1 MLSIVLIKIHIFIL
15 LITSFSKLKD
25 TGSAPLFRSLESQ
38 LVASIP
44 LDTCEWKRSYGRPNK
59 NVRLDAQF
67 TPFEPSALEPYKTG
81 NWSILEHPVLHIYV
95 TDCCDVDIYKSSISK
110 EIESWQKEL
119 LAYGISD
126 WMILL
131 VETVDLKKTKNILPR
146 TTVLDKMRLDFGAKH
161 ADRCISVLNPI
172 KYEVKATESYRCL
185 LNRIRLLMLSGF
197 NRNIVKYEELIRA
210 NREKRNQDGWSFIR
224 YFLLQEQLAFVLEM
238 LGLHLEAL
246 VQYDELDAMFS
257 QFVMN
262 SEKGEKQPWMVMFEK
277 PLDSFHGITMNR
289 DRMLE
294 TRNRIVDGTASL
306 LELRSYVFERQ
317 AILLMGADQ
326 YWEVAD
332 RLLPFI
338 YATLREVDT
347 LKNPFIDGALSCWQF
362 VCAIEVLTL
371 CDQAVESKDATN
383 IFQYTAAIWNLAKDR
398 LYELGKLC
406 GLLPGFTPTSEQL
419 HTVVQLSAG
428 IGDSVLDEEAVLVEK
443 PVVEYKSHSPSRKL
457 KPCATERLKEAL
469 GSNHA
474 FTKLFLELS
483 ELAISTYK
491 HVSRLRSA
499 RLVGLDLGNFYCSLN
514 QPQKAVVFFTDLLRE
529 LKAENWNYLASQTL
543 LELAGCYRKMGDS
556 VAYTKTCAAIACCV
570 DLEVL
575 VRTFYFDEFLKALKE
590 LDRKEDEG
598 VVMAVLED
606 HFKVLGISVEAES
619 LIIQVNIR

>member
-1 MLSIVLIKIHIFIL
+1 M
-15 LITSFSKLKD
+15 
-25 TGSAPLFRSLESQ
+25 
-38 LVASIP
+38 
-44 LDTCEWKRSYGRPNK
+44 
-59 NVRLDAQF
+59 RLDAQF
-67 TPFEPSALEPYKTG
+67 APFDAAALEPFKTG
-81 NWSILEHPVLHIYV
+81 NWSILEHPVLHVYV
-95 TDCCDVDIYKSSISK
+95 TDCCDVDAYKSTVSK
-110 EIESWQKEL
+110 EIDAWQRQL
-119 LAYGISD
+119 LGYGISD

-131 VETVDLKKTKNILPR
+131 VETVDLKKSKNILPR
-146 TTVLDKMRLDFGAKH
+146 TTVLDKMRLDFGTKH

-197 NRNIVKYEELIRA
+197 NKNIVKYEELIRA
-210 NREKRNQDGWSFIR
+210 NREKRNQVGWCFIR

-262 SEKGEKQPWMVMFEK
+262 SEKGDKQTWMATFEQ

-294 TRNRIVDGTASL
+294 TRQRIVDGTASL

-338 YATLREVDT
+338 YATLNEIET
-347 LKNPFIDGALSCWQF
+347 LKNASIDGALACWQF

-383 IFQYTAAIWNLAKDR
+383 IFQYSAAIWNMAKDR

-406 GLLPGFTPTSEQL
+406 GLLPGFTPTSDQL
-419 HTVVQLSAG
+419 HMVVQLSAG
-428 IGDSVLDEEAVLVEK
+428 IGDSVLDEEAVLVERPIESHK
-443 PVVEYKSHSPSRKL
+443 SSHSPNRKP

-469 GSNHA
+469 GSNQA

-529 LKAENWNYLASQTL
+529 LKAENWHYLASQTL
-543 LELAGCYRKMGDS
+543 LELAGCYRKMGDAA
-556 VAYTKTCAAIACCV
+556 AYTKTCAAIACCV

-590 LDRKEDEG
+590 LAASIGERGDDG
-598 VVMAVLED
+598 VVLVVLED
-606 HFKVLGISVEAES
+606 HFKVLDISVVADS
-619 LIIQVNIR
+619 MIIQV

>member
-1 MLSIVLIKIHIFIL
+1 MFPIPNRHID
-15 LITSFSKLKD
+15 S
-25 TGSAPLFRSLESQ
+25 GSAPLFRSLESQ
-38 LVASIP
+38 LIASIP

-67 TPFEPSALEPYKTG
+67 APFSPATLEPYRTG
-81 NWSILEHPVLHIYV
+81 NWSILEHPVLHVYV
-95 TDCCDVDIYKSSISK
+95 TDCCDVDVYKSTVSK
-110 EIESWQKEL
+110 EIDAWQKEL
-119 LAYGISD
+119 LGYGISD

-131 VETVDLKKTKNILPR
+131 VETVDLKKSKNILPR

-262 SEKGEKQPWMVMFEK
+262 SEKGEKQAWMVTFER

-294 TRNRIVDGTASL
+294 TRNRIVDGSASL

-338 YATLREVDT
+338 YATLREIET
-347 LKNPFIDGALSCWQF
+347 LRNPTIDGALACWQF

-428 IGDSVLDEEAVLVEK
+428 IGDSVLDEEAVLVER
-443 PVVEYKSHSPSRKL
+443 PVEHRSHSPSRKP

-469 GSNHA
+469 GSNNA

-499 RLVGLDLGNFYCSLN
+499 RLVGLDLGNFYCALN

-529 LKAENWNYLASQTL
+529 LKAESWNYLASQTL
-543 LELAGCYRKMGDS
+543 LELAGCYRKMGDR

-590 LDRKEDEG
+590 LDGGPGTADDGG
-598 VVMAVLED
+598 VVLAVLED
-606 HFKVLGISVEAES
+606 HFKVLGIVVDAES
-619 LIIQVNIR
+619 LIIQVGFCCMCE